1 MLDIMLPIFYTVEV
15 DKKERKDKTDRKD
28 KLFIFG
34 LDK

>member
-1 MLDIMLPIFYTVEV
+1 MLTIFTFEV
-15 DKKERKDKTDRKD
+15 DKKDRKDKRDRKD